1 MVMSLI
7 PQSIQI
13 RCRFD
18 PPTLL
23 TADGDLAA
31 ALGLAYQYL
40 NKPLPDK
47 ESLKEYQS
55 DFLVDSTNRAEE
67 KLYYLI
73 EKYKV
78 LGNTDTWRDM
88 LKYSYRYKDK
98 ILK

>member
-67 KLYYLI
+67 KLYLI